1 MSRITISLDEP
12 IATINPNIYG
22 HFAEHL
28 GSCIYEGIWVGEDSA
43 IPNVRGIR
51 TDVVEA
57 LRKIRPSIIRWPG
70 GCFADDYHWEDG
82 VGPREGR
89 PRRVNIWWGEAI
101 ESNAFGT
108 HEFAR
113 FCRMVG
119 ATPYFC
125 GNVGSGSPRELRD
138 WVEYCNFAGD
148 STLARQRA
156 ANGSPEPLDI
166 RYWSVG
172 NENWGCGGSFCPEDY
187 AAEYKRFATFLRDLS
202 ATPLFL
208 IACGPS
214 GNNADWTHRF
224 FNKLG
229 RYSRIHGFAA
239 HYYCGTAGTATEY
252 DETQWYHLIRRSLE
266 MEPLIMQ
273 QRAIMDGY
281 DPERKIGLICDEWG
295 TWHPPTPGHNPRHL
309 WQQNTLRDALVA
321 AATLDIF
328 NRHADK
334 IIMGNIAQMINVL
347 QALVLTDGPRMLTT
361 PTYHVYDMYQSHQGG
376 QSVRAFFEADDITF
390 GSDGKEQRIFGLSG
404 SASLKD
410 GVLTLSVV
418 NPHASQPAETTVQL
432 RGGTATTASVT
443 TLTSSDLHAHNTF
456 DQPDVLLPRTTA
468 LRLDGDQW
476 SYAFPPASVTV
487 MRIYS
492 S

>member
-1 MSRITISLDEP
+1 MSRITVSIDEP

-28 GSCIYEGIWVGEDSA
+28 GSCIYEGIWVGEDSL
-43 IPNVRGIR
+43 IPNVGGIR

-57 LRKIRPSIIRWPG
+57 MKKIRPSIIRWPG
-70 GCFADDYHWEDG
+70 GCFADDYHWADG
-82 VGPREGR
+82 VGPRENR
-89 PRRVNIWWGEAI
+89 PRRVNIWWGEAL
-101 ESNAFGT
+101 EGNAFGT
-108 HEFAR
+108 HEFVR

-119 ATPYFC
+119 ATPYLC

-148 STLARQRA
+148 STLAQQRA
-156 ANGSPEPLDI
+156 ADGSPEPLDI

-187 AAEYKRFATFLRDLS
+187 AAEYKRFVTFLHDFS
-202 ATPLFL
+202 GTPLFL
-208 IACGPS
+208 IACGPA
-214 GNNADWTHRF
+214 GNDAEWTRRF
-224 FNKLG
+224 FTKLG
-229 RYSRIHGFAA
+229 QRRRIHGFAA

-252 DETQWYHLIRRSLE
+252 DDTQWYRLIRRSLE
-266 MEPLIMQ
+266 MEPLILQ
-273 QRAIMDGY
+273 QRAIMDGF

-334 IIMGNIAQMINVL
+334 IIMGNIAQTINVL
-347 QALVLTDGPRMLTT
+347 QAMILTDGPRMLTT

-376 QSVRAFFEADDITF
+376 ESVRTSFETDEITF
-390 GSDGKEQRIFGLSG
+390 TSDGIEQRLFGLNG

-410 GVLTLSVV
+410 GILTLSVV
-418 NPHASQPAETTVQL
+418 NPHASQPTEATVRL
-432 RGGTATTASVT
+432 RGGAATTASVT
-443 TLTSSDLHAHNTF
+443 TLASEDLRAHNTF
-456 DQPDVLLPRTTA
+456 DQPNALVPQTRA
-468 LRLDGDQW
+468 LRLDADNW
-476 SYAFPPASVTV
+476 SYTFPPASVTV
-487 MRIYS
+487 MRIYF
-492 S
+492 

>member
-1 MSRITISLDEP
+1 MSRISVSLDEP

-28 GSCIYEGIWVGEDSA
+28 GSCIYEGIWVGENST
-43 IPNVRGIR
+43 IPNVGGIR

-57 LRKIRPSIIRWPG
+57 MKKIRPPIIRWPG
-70 GCFADDYHWEDG
+70 GCFADDYHWADG
-82 VGPREGR
+82 VGPRESR

-108 HEFAR
+108 HEFVQ
-113 FCRMVG
+113 FCRLVG
-119 ATPYFC
+119 TTPYFC

-148 STLARQRA
+148 STLAQQRA
-156 ANGSPEPLDI
+156 ANGSPEPLDV

-187 AAEYKRFATFLRDLS
+187 ATEYKRFATFLRDFGG
-202 ATPLFL
+202 APLFL

-214 GNNADWTHRF
+214 GNNVEWTQRF
-224 FNKLG
+224 FSKLG
-229 RYSRIHGFAA
+229 KYPRVHGFSA

-252 DETQWYHLIRRSLE
+252 DETQWYQLIRRSLE
-266 MEPLIMQ
+266 MEPLLLQ
-273 QRAIMDGY
+273 QRAIMDGF
-281 DPERKIGLICDEWG
+281 DPQRKIGLICDEWG
-295 TWHPPTPGHNPRHL
+295 TWHPPTPGHHPRHL

-328 NRHADK
+328 NRQADK
-334 IIMGNIAQMINVL
+334 IIMGNIAQTINVL
-347 QALVLTDGPRMLTT
+347 QAMILTDGPRMLTT

-376 QSVRAFFEADDITF
+376 TSVRASFEADDIAF
-390 GSDGKEQRIFGLSG
+390 ASDGKEQRIFGLNG
-404 SASLKD
+404 SASIKD

-418 NPHASQPAETTVQL
+418 NPHASQPVEASVQL
-432 RGGTATTASVT
+432 RGGVASTASVT
-443 TLTSSDLHAHNTF
+443 TLVSEDLHAHNTF
-456 DQPDVLLPRTTA
+456 ERPDA
-468 LRLDGDQW
+468 LVPETRAVRIDGERW
-476 SYAFPPASVTV
+476 SYTFPPASVTV
-487 MRIYS
+487 MRIYL
-492 S
+492 